1 MRCFTLIFNTHY
13 CQWVFELVIEVKV
26 FFYILLKKLNNQEVL
41 IAKILILA
49 STALNKYYQATSCM
63 MLNLNQEQSTDS
75 ADLDPPPSA
84 WRAAWLAGS
93 GWLCGTMMLCRLPL
107 MGRESR
113 FISQF
118 RSLSL
123 DC

>member
-26 FFYILLKKLNNQEVL
+26 FFYILLFKESRSIL

-84 WRAAWLAGS
+84 AWWLARCALAV
-93 GWLCGTMMLCRLPL
+93 WDDA
-107 MGRESR
+107 
-113 FISQF
+113 
-118 RSLSL
+118 LSFAFN
-123 DC
+123 